1 VSVSAGLDDA
11 IHSEVKFDSAF
22 SRCALSTTNPIER
35 EDMSAQ
41 KAKAAGAEDLN
52 PFHIAQQQFDHA
64 ARYIPDLKA
73 GLIEFLKRPDR
84 MITVEFPI
92 ETAEGLVKNY
102 VGYRCVH
109 NRVRGPG
116 KGGIRYHPDVT
127 ADEVRALASWM
138 TWKCAVLD
146 VPFGGA
152 KGGIVCNPKQRTK
165 ADLRKIT
172 RRFIAELGDAIG
184 PYTDIPAPDVNTN
197 AETMAWIYDTYDM
210 MHKGRNNLGV
220 VTGKPVNMGGSL
232 GRNEATSRG
241 CLFCTQQALARGIVD
256 GLDSVKGATVV
267 VQGYGN
273 AGAIAAQLYAEQGAK
288 IIAAS
293 DSRGGIHNPAGLD
306 PLDVLNHKKKTGSV
320 VGYPGTKEVS
330 NEEILEIPC
339 DILVPAALENVIRGD
354 NADRIRA
361 KVIAE
366 AANGPTTPA
375 ADKVLFAKGIH
386 VLPDILANAG
396 GVTVSY
402 FEWVQNNENEQW
414 EEDEVNGKMKA
425 KMIKS
430 TNAVLDKQKEIND
443 SLTELE
449 AARQSRGLDGDPLPP
464 VDLRTAAYVL
474 AISRVAEVTLE
485 RGIWP

>member
-1 VSVSAGLDDA
+1 MAKQKTKPDTAMQSAA
-11 IHSEVKFDSAF
+11 E
-22 SRCALSTTNPIER
+22 
-35 EDMSAQ
+35 
-41 KAKAAGAEDLN
+41 GAEDLN
-52 PFHIAQQQFDHA
+52 PFHIAQQQFDAA
-64 ARYIPDLKA
+64 ARYIPDLQPGLA
-73 GLIEFLKRPDR
+73 GYLKRPAR
-84 MITVEFPI
+84 MIEVEFPI
-92 ETAEGLVKNY
+92 ETATGEVKNY
-102 VGYRCVH
+102 VGYRCLH
-109 NRVRGPG
+109 NDARGPG

-165 ADLRKIT
+165 EDLRKIT
-172 RRFIAELGDAIG
+172 RRFIAELGDMIG
-184 PYTDIPAPDVNTN
+184 PFSDVPAPDVNTN

-220 VTGKPVNMGGSL
+220 VTGKPIDIGGSL

-241 CLFCTQQALARGIVD
+241 CLYCTQRALARGIVP
-256 GLDSVKGATVV
+256 GLNSVTGATVV

-306 PLDVLNHKKKTGSV
+306 PLDVLNHKKTTGSV

-354 NADRIRA
+354 NADRIQA

>member
-1 VSVSAGLDDA
+1 MAEKKTKPETATQSADQG
-11 IHSEVKFDSAF
+11 
-22 SRCALSTTNPIER
+22 T
-35 EDMSAQ
+35 
-41 KAKAAGAEDLN
+41 EDLN
-52 PFHIAQQQFDHA
+52 PFHIAQQQFDAA
-64 ARYIPDLKA
+64 ARYISDLQPGLA
-73 GLIEFLKRPDR
+73 GYLKRPAR
-84 MITVEFPI
+84 MIEVEFPI
-92 ETAEGLVKNY
+92 ETAAGEVKNY
-102 VGYRCVH
+102 VGYRCLH
-109 NRVRGPG
+109 NDARGPG

-165 ADLRKIT
+165 EDLRKIT
-172 RRFIAELGDAIG
+172 RRFIAELGDMIG
-184 PYTDIPAPDVNTN
+184 PFTDVPAPDVNTN

-220 VTGKPVNMGGSL
+220 VTGKPIDIGGSL

-241 CLFCTQQALARGIVD
+241 CLYCTQRALARGIVP
-256 GLDSVKGATVV
+256 GLNSVMGATVV

-288 IIAAS
+288 IIAVS
-293 DSRGGIHNPAGLD
+293 DSRGGIHNPDGLD
-306 PLDVLNHKKKTGSV
+306 PLDVLKHKKKTGSV

-330 NEEILEIPC
+330 NEALLEIPC

-354 NADRIRA
+354 NADRIQA

-425 KMIKS
+425 KMVKS
-430 TNAVLDKQKEIND
+430 TNAVIDKQKEIND
-443 SLTELE
+443 SLAELE
-449 AARQSRGLDGDPLPP
+449 AARNARGLDGDPLPP

>member
-1 VSVSAGLDDA
+1 MSK
-11 IHSEVKFDSAF
+11 VKQSPA
-22 SRCALSTTNPIER
+22 TV
-35 EDMSAQ
+35 
-41 KAKAAGAEDLN
+41 AANGKEDLN
-52 PFHIAQQQFDHA
+52 PFHIAQQQFDTA

-73 GLIEFLKRPDR
+73 GLVEWMKRPNR

-92 ETAEGLVKNY
+92 ETEAGEVKNF

-109 NRVRGPG
+109 NLARGPG

-152 KGGIVCNPKQRTK
+152 KGGIICNPKNRTK
-165 ADLRKIT
+165 DDLRKIT
-172 RRFIAELGDAIG
+172 RRFVSELGDAIG

-241 CLFCTQQALARGIVD
+241 CLYCTQQALAMGLVD

-288 IIAAS
+288 IIAVS
-293 DSRGGIHNPAGLD
+293 DSRGGVHNPDGLD
-306 PLDVLNHKKKTGSV
+306 PDKVLDHKKKTGSV

-330 NEEILEIPC
+330 NEEILTIPC
-339 DILVPAALENVIRGD
+339 DILIPAALENVIRGD
-354 NADRIRA
+354 NAAEVQA

-375 ADKVLFAKGIH
+375 GDAILFERGIP
-386 VLPDILANAG
+386 VLPDILANGG

-414 EEDEVNGKMKA
+414 EEDQVNGKMRA
-425 KMIKS
+425 KMIKA
-430 TNAVLDKQKEIND
+430 TEAVIAKQKEING
-443 SLTELE
+443 SLKELE
-449 AARQSRGLDGDPLPP
+449 DRRRERGLDGDPLVPI
-464 VDLRTAAYVL
+464 DLRTAAYVL

>member
-1 VSVSAGLDDA
+1 MKRTM
-11 IHSEVKFDSAF
+11 VKK
-22 SRCALSTTNPIER
+22 
-35 EDMSAQ
+35 
-41 KAKAAGAEDLN
+41 KAKETGDISAAHREDLN
-52 PFHIAQQQFDHA
+52 PFHIAQRQFDSA
-64 ARYIPDLKA
+64 ARYVPDLEP
-73 GLIEFLKRPDR
+73 GLANYLKQPAR
-84 MITVEFPI
+84 MIEVEFPI
-92 ETAEGLVKNY
+92 ETAEGEVRNY
-102 VGYRCVH
+102 VGYRCLH
-109 NRVRGPG
+109 NRARGPG

-152 KGGIVCNPKQRTK
+152 KGGIICNPKVRTK
-165 ADLRKIT
+165 DDLQKIT

-184 PYTDIPAPDVNTN
+184 PFTDVPAPDVNTN
-197 AETMAWIYDTYDM
+197 AETMAWIFDTYDM
-210 MHKGRNNLGV
+210 MHKGQNNLGV
-220 VTGKPVNMGGSL
+220 VTGKPVDIGGSL

-241 CLFCTQQALARGIVD
+241 CLFCTQRALARGLVP
-256 GLDSVKGATVV
+256 GLNSVSGTTVV

-293 DSRGGIHNPAGLD
+293 DSRGGIHNPDGFD
-306 PLDVLNHKKKTGSV
+306 PLDVLRHKKETGSV
-320 VGYPGTKEVS
+320 IGYPGAKAVS
-330 NEEILEIPC
+330 NEEILTIPC

-354 NADRIRA
+354 NAADINA

-375 ADKVLFAKGIH
+375 ADKILLERGIH

-402 FEWVQNNENEQW
+402 FEWVQNNEYEQW
-414 EEDEVNGKMKA
+414 DEDEVNLKLHVKMERA
-425 KMIKS
+425 
-430 TNAVLDKQKEIND
+430 TDAVLDMQKEINSSLD
-443 SLTELE
+443 SLNGERDMRDLPGEPLE
-449 AARQSRGLDGDPLPP
+449 P

-474 AISRVAEVTLE
+474 AIARVANVTLE